1 MSAGVVDPID
11 AVHGYTEGEL
21 AAMLAEL
28 TQDFASSLDIEE
40 TLQHAVDQIITHL
53 HAEAASIFLLDDARR
68 ALVCRKCAGPV
79 DITGLRLQPDEGI
92 VGESV
97 RTGRVQ
103 IVRDVSQN
111 DSFAAGVDEGTGFVT
126 RSLLCAP
133 LTVRGETIGA
143 LELINKRSGDGLF
156 AGADVHLAT
165 TVAAAAALA
174 IHNARMAEALVEQE
188 RVRKELE
195 LAREIQLSLLPTSA
209 DTRLPIRGINMPARE
224 VSGDFYDY
232 FRLPDGRLYFSLA
245 DVAGKGMNAA
255 LLMAK
260 TTSLLRCLAKSLS
273 DPGQLLSQVND
284 EICETASLGMFVTIV
299 TGFVDPRTRRIS
311 LANAGH
317 LPPLQRDRGGRYTEL
332 PPQMPPLGIVAGLV
346 YPTDT
351 LVLDGGC
358 VYLFT
363 DGLTESLDDAGHQLG
378 LAGLRRLLDEVAAV
392 PADLRLLS
400 TVTELEAAG
409 RRFNDDITML
419 LIELDEPLL
428 SLRIPADPRELAQV
442 RSAVQEIA
450 DAEGCGAK
458 CTADIVMA
466 VNEACMNIIQH
477 AYKGDPNG
485 VIELHVR
492 RDDGMLE
499 VVLRDSA
506 PPVDPDEIRPR
517 PLEDLRPGG
526 LGTFFIREAMDDC
539 TYGNLG
545 GCNGNFVRMTKR
557 IAQ

>member
-1 MSAGVVDPID
+1 MSIAAGGGAD
-11 AVHGYTEGEL
+11 ACGYTEDQL

-28 TQDFASSLDIEE
+28 THDFASSLDVEE
-40 TLQHAVDQIITHL
+40 TLQHAVDQIIRHL

-79 DITGLRLQPDEGI
+79 DITGLRLQKNEGI

-103 IVRDVSQN
+103 IVRDVAEHA
-111 DSFAAGVDEGTGFVT
+111 SFAAGVDQGTGFVT
-126 RSLLCAP
+126 RSILCAP

-143 LELINKRSGDGLF
+143 LELMNKRSGDGLF
-156 AGADVHLAT
+156 AGADLHLAT

-174 IHNARMAEALVEQE
+174 IHNARMAAALVEQE

-195 LAREIQLSLLPTSA
+195 LAREIQLSLLPTGVE
-209 DTRLPIRGINMPARE
+209 DGLPIRGINMPARE

-232 FRLPDGRLYFSLA
+232 FRLPDGRVYFSIA

-260 TTSLLRCLAKSLS
+260 TTSLLRCLAKRID
-273 DPGQLLSQVND
+273 DPGELLSRVND

-299 TGFVDPRTRRIS
+299 AGFLDPRTRRIA
-311 LANAGH
+311 LANGGH
-317 LPPLQRDRGGRYTEL
+317 LPPFQRAAAGRYIDL

-363 DGLTESLDDAGHQLG
+363 DGLTESLDGEGHQLG
-378 LAGLRRLLDEVAAV
+378 LSGLRRLLDEVAGT
-392 PADLRLLS
+392 PADLRLLAL
-400 TVTELEAAG
+400 VTELEAAG

-428 SLRIPADPRELAQV
+428 ALRVQADPRELAQV
-442 RSAVQEIA
+442 RTTVQET
-450 DAEGCGAK
+450 AEAAGCGTK
-458 CTADIVMA
+458 CAADIVMA

-477 AYKGDPNG
+477 GYKGDPAG
-485 VIELHVR
+485 TIDLEIR
-492 RDDGMLE
+492 RDGDALE
-499 VVLRDSA
+499 VWLRDRA
-506 PPVDPDEIRPR
+506 PAVDPVDIKPR
-517 PLEDLRPGG
+517 PLEELRPGG

-545 GCNGNFVRMTKR
+545 ACDGNYVRMTKR
-557 IAQ
+557 IVQ

>member
-1 MSAGVVDPID
+1 VSVAAGSD
-11 AVHGYTEGEL
+11 AYGYSEGEL

-28 TQDFASSLDIEE
+28 TQDFASSLDVEE
-40 TLQHAVDQIITHL
+40 TLQHAVDQIIRHL

-79 DITGLRLQPDEGI
+79 DITGLRLQKNEGI

-103 IVRDVSQN
+103 IVRDASEHE
-111 DSFAAGVDEGTGFVT
+111 SFAAGVDEGTGFVT
-126 RSLLCAP
+126 RSILCAP
-133 LTVRGETIGA
+133 LTVRGDTIGA
-143 LELINKRSGDGLF
+143 LELMNKRSGDGLF

-174 IHNARMAEALVEQE
+174 IHNARMAAALVEQE

-195 LAREIQLSLLPTSA
+195 LAREIQLSLLPA
-209 DTRLPIRGINMPARE
+209 DVDASLPIRGVNLPARE

-232 FRLPDGRLYFSLA
+232 FRLPDGRLYFSIA

-260 TTSLLRCLAKSLS
+260 TTSLLRCLAKRVD
-273 DPGQLLSQVND
+273 DPGELLSRVND

-299 TGFVDPRTRRIS
+299 AGFLDPRTRRIA
-311 LANAGH
+311 LANGGH
-317 LPPLQRDRGGRYTEL
+317 LPPLQRSKTGRYAEL
-332 PPQMPPLGIVAGLV
+332 PPQMPPLGIVAGLA

-363 DGLTESLDDAGHQLG
+363 DGLTESLDGGGRQLG
-378 LAGLRRLLDEVAAV
+378 LAGLKRLLDEVADT
-392 PADLRLLS
+392 PADMRLLS
-400 TVTELEAAG
+400 LVTELEAAG

-419 LIELDEPLL
+419 LIELEEPLL
-428 SLRIPADPRELAQV
+428 SLRIAADPRELAQV
-442 RSAVQEIA
+442 RTTVQEA
-450 DAEGCGAK
+450 AEAAGCGAK
-458 CTADIVMA
+458 CVADIVMA

-477 AYKGDPNG
+477 AYKGDPAG
-485 VIELHVR
+485 TIDVEMR
-492 RDDGMLE
+492 RDGEALE
-499 VVLRDSA
+499 VWLRDHA
-506 PPVDPDEIRPR
+506 PVVDPDDIKPR
-517 PLEDLRPGG
+517 ALEELRPGG
-526 LGTFFIREAMDDC
+526 LGTFFIQEAMDEC

-545 GCNGNFVRMTKR
+545 ACNGNYVRMSKR
-557 IAQ
+557 IVQ

>member
-1 MSAGVVDPID
+1 VSAPTGGDD
-11 AVHGYTEGEL
+11 AYGYTEGEL

-28 TQDFASSLDIEE
+28 AQDFASSLDVEE

-53 HAEAASIFLLDDARR
+53 HAEAASIFLLDDARHT
-68 ALVCRKCAGPV
+68 LVCRKCAGPV
-79 DITGLRLQPDEGI
+79 DVTGLRLRKNEGI

-103 IVRDVSQN
+103 IVRDVSEHA
-111 DSFAAGVDEGTGFVT
+111 SFAAGVDQGTGFVT
-126 RSLLCAP
+126 RSILCAP
-133 LTVRGETIGA
+133 LTVRGETIGV
-143 LELINKRSGDGLF
+143 LELMNKRSGDGLF

-174 IHNARMAEALVEQE
+174 IHNARMAAALVEQE

-195 LAREIQLSLLPTSA
+195 LAREIQLSLLPAGAESG
-209 DTRLPIRGINMPARE
+209 LPIRGINMPARE

-232 FRLPDGRLYFSLA
+232 FRLPDGRLYFSIA

-260 TTSLLRCLAKSLS
+260 TTSLLRCLAKRVE
-273 DPGQLLSQVND
+273 DPGELLSRVND

-299 TGFVDPRTRRIS
+299 AGFLDPRTRRIAIS
-311 LANAGH
+311 NGGH
-317 LPPLQRDRGGRYTEL
+317 LPPLQRARTGQYTEL
-332 PPQMPPLGIVAGLV
+332 PPQMPPLGIVAGLD

-363 DGLTESLDDAGHQLG
+363 DGLTESPDGEGRQLG
-378 LAGLRRLLDEVAAV
+378 LAGLRRLLDAVAET

-400 TVTELEAAG
+400 IVTELEAAG
-409 RRFNDDITML
+409 RHFNDDITML

-428 SLRIPADPRELAQV
+428 SLHVPADPRELAQV
-442 RSAVQEIA
+442 RTTVQEA
-450 DAEGCGAK
+450 AEAEGCGAK
-458 CTADIVMA
+458 CVADIVMA

-477 AYKGDPNG
+477 AYKGDPDG
-485 VIELHVR
+485 IIELEMR
-492 RDDGMLE
+492 RDGDALE
-499 VVLRDSA
+499 VWLRDHA
-506 PPVDPDEIRPR
+506 PAIDTDLIKPR
-517 PLEDLRPGG
+517 PLEELRPGG

-545 GCNGNFVRMTKR
+545 ACNGNYVRMTKR

>member
-1 MSAGVVDPID
+1 MAAPPPDPYGFTD
-11 AVHGYTEGEL
+11 GEL

-28 TQDFASSLDIEE
+28 TQDFASSLNVEE

-79 DITGLRLQPDEGI
+79 DITGLRLHPDEGI

-97 RTGRVQ
+97 KTGRVQ

-111 DSFAAGVDEGTGFVT
+111 ESFAAGVDQDTGFVT
-126 RSLLCAP
+126 RSILCAP
-133 LTVRGETIGA
+133 LAVRGQTIGA

-156 AGADVHLAT
+156 AGADIHLAT

-195 LAREIQLSLLPTSA
+195 LAREIQLSLLPA
-209 DTRLPIRGINMPARE
+209 DAVSELPIRGINMPARE
-224 VSGDFYDY
+224 VSGDFYDF
-232 FRLPDGRLYFSLA
+232 FRLPDGRIYFSIA

-260 TTSLLRCLAKSLS
+260 TTSLLRCLAKTTP
-273 DPGQLLSQVND
+273 DPGELLGRVND
-284 EICETASLGMFVTIV
+284 EICETASMGMFVTIV
-299 TGFVDPRTRRIS
+299 AGFVEPQAHRIVLS
-311 LANAGH
+311 NGGH
-317 LPPLQRDRGGRYTEL
+317 LPPLLRAHDGSYTEL

-363 DGLTESLDDAGHQLG
+363 DGLTESLDASSKQLG
-378 LAGLRRLLDEVAAV
+378 LAGVRRLLDSVAGETPDARL
-392 PADLRLLS
+392 PAII
-400 TVTELEAAG
+400 TELEATS

-419 LIELDEPLL
+419 LIELGEPVLAL
-428 SLRIPADPRELAQV
+428 QFAADPRELAQV
-442 RSAVQEIA
+442 RTAVQEAAEI
-450 DAEGCGAK
+450 EGCGQK
-458 CTADIVMA
+458 CVADVVMA

-477 AYKGDPNG
+477 AYKGDASG
-485 VIELHVR
+485 LIELEMR
-492 RDDGMLE
+492 REGAALE
-499 VVLRDSA
+499 VVIRDFA
-506 PPVDPDEIRPR
+506 PPVDPCGIKPR
-517 PLEDLRPGG
+517 PLEELRPGG
-526 LGTFFIREAMDDC
+526 LGTFFIRETMDDC
-539 TYGNLG
+539 RYGNLCG
-545 GCNGNFVRMTKR
+545 RDGNFLRMTKK
-557 IAQ
+557 IG

>member
-1 MSAGVVDPID
+1 MSVAAGSD
-11 AVHGYTEGEL
+11 AYGYSEGEL

-28 TQDFASSLDIEE
+28 TQDFASSLDVEE
-40 TLQHAVDQIITHL
+40 TLQHAVDQIIRHL

-79 DITGLRLQPDEGI
+79 DITGLRLQKNEGI

-103 IVRDVSQN
+103 IVRDASEHE
-111 DSFAAGVDEGTGFVT
+111 SFAAGVDEGTGFVT
-126 RSLLCAP
+126 RSILCAP
-133 LTVRGETIGA
+133 LTVRGDTIGA
-143 LELINKRSGDGLF
+143 LELMNKRSGDGLF

-174 IHNARMAEALVEQE
+174 IHNARMAAALVEQE

-195 LAREIQLSLLPTSA
+195 LAREIQLSLLPA
-209 DTRLPIRGINMPARE
+209 DVDASLPIRGVNLPARE

-232 FRLPDGRLYFSLA
+232 FRLPDGRLYFSIA

-260 TTSLLRCLAKSLS
+260 TTSLLRCLAKRVD
-273 DPGQLLSQVND
+273 DPGELLSRVND

-299 TGFVDPRTRRIS
+299 AGFLDPRTRRIA
-311 LANAGH
+311 LANGGH
-317 LPPLQRDRGGRYTEL
+317 LPPLQRSKTGRYAEL
-332 PPQMPPLGIVAGLV
+332 PPQMPPLGIVAGLA

-363 DGLTESLDDAGHQLG
+363 DGLTESLDGGGRQLG
-378 LAGLRRLLDEVAAV
+378 LAGLKRLLDEVADT
-392 PADLRLLS
+392 PADMRLLS
-400 TVTELEAAG
+400 LVTELEAAG

-419 LIELDEPLL
+419 LIELEEPLL
-428 SLRIPADPRELAQV
+428 SLRIAADPRELAQV
-442 RSAVQEIA
+442 RTTVQEA
-450 DAEGCGAK
+450 AEAAGCGAK
-458 CTADIVMA
+458 CVADIVMA

-477 AYKGDPNG
+477 AYKGDPAG
-485 VIELHVR
+485 TIDVEMR
-492 RDDGMLE
+492 RDGEALE
-499 VVLRDSA
+499 VWLRDHA
-506 PPVDPDEIRPR
+506 PVVDPDDIKPR
-517 PLEDLRPGG
+517 ALEELRPGG
-526 LGTFFIREAMDDC
+526 LGTFFIQEAMDEC

-545 GCNGNFVRMTKR
+545 ACNGNYVRMSKR
-557 IAQ
+557 IVQ

>member
-1 MSAGVVDPID
+1 MSLAAGGGAD
-11 AVHGYTEGEL
+11 GYTEGEL

-28 TQDFASSLDIEE
+28 TQDFASSLDVEE
-40 TLQHAVDQIITHL
+40 TLQHAVDQIIRHL

-79 DITGLRLQPDEGI
+79 DITGLRLQRNEGI

-103 IVRDVSQN
+103 IVRDVSEHA
-111 DSFAAGVDEGTGFVT
+111 SFAAGVDEGTGFVT
-126 RSLLCAP
+126 RSILCAP

-143 LELINKRSGDGLF
+143 LELMNKRSGDGLF
-156 AGADVHLAT
+156 AGADLHLAT

-174 IHNARMAEALVEQE
+174 IHNARMAAALVEQE

-195 LAREIQLSLLPTSA
+195 LAREIQLSLLPA
-209 DTRLPIRGINMPARE
+209 GLDAGLPIRGVNLPARE

-232 FRLPDGRLYFSLA
+232 FRLPDGRLYFSIA

-260 TTSLLRCLAKSLS
+260 TTSLLRCLAKRVD
-273 DPGQLLSQVND
+273 DPGELLSRVND

-299 TGFVDPRTRRIS
+299 AGFLDPRTRRIA
-311 LANAGH
+311 LANGGH
-317 LPPLQRDRGGRYTEL
+317 LPPLQRAKSGRYTEL
-332 PPQMPPLGIVAGLV
+332 PPQMPPLGIVAGLA

-363 DGLTESLDDAGHQLG
+363 DGLTESLDGEGRQLG
-378 LAGLRRLLDEVAAV
+378 LAGLRRLLDEVAET
-392 PADLRLLS
+392 PADLRLLAV
-400 TVTELEAAG
+400 VTELEAAG

-419 LIELDEPLL
+419 LIELEPPLL
-428 SLRIPADPRELAQV
+428 SLRIAADPRELAQI
-442 RSAVQEIA
+442 RTIVQEA
-450 DAEGCGAK
+450 AEAAGCGAK
-458 CTADIVMA
+458 CVADIVMA

-477 AYKGDPNG
+477 AYKGDPAG
-485 VIELHVR
+485 TIDVEMR
-492 RDDGMLE
+492 RDGEALE
-499 VVLRDSA
+499 VWLRDHA
-506 PPVDPDEIRPR
+506 PVVDPDDIKPR
-517 PLEDLRPGG
+517 PLEELRPGG
-526 LGTFFIREAMDDC
+526 LGTFFIRAAMDDC

-545 GCNGNFVRMTKR
+545 ACNGNYVRMTKR
-557 IAQ
+557 IVQ